1 MIAYLKTTNE
11 KIHVGRGTSKGYES
25 WVNGKKTYIPAEDL
39 IFPPTDRREFLIEL
53 KALME
58 KYNATIDWCC
68 DRCSDIGGIYDSH
81 IVISLNET
89 TDISFYGDS
98 VNIDDVNSML
108 KCYDEESY

>member
-11 KIHVGRGTSKGYES
+11 KIRIGRETSKGYES
-25 WVNGKKTYIPAEDL
+25 WVNGKRTYIPAEDL

-68 DRCSDIGGIYDSH
+68 DSCSDLHGVYDSH
-81 IVISLNET
+81 IEISLNDT
-89 TDISFYGDS
+89 TDISFFTDS
-98 VNIDDVNSML
+98 VDVDDVNAML
-108 KCYDEESY
+108 NA

>member
-11 KIHVGRGTSKGYES
+11 KVKVGRETSKGYES
-25 WVNGKKTYIPAEDL
+25 WVNGKRIYIPAEDL

-68 DRCSDIGGIYDSH
+68 DKCSAISAIYDSR
-81 IVISLNET
+81 IEISLNDT
-89 TDISFYGDS
+89 TNISFYSDS
-98 VNIDDVNSML
+98 VDVDDVNSML
-108 KCYDEESY
+108 NL